1 LLRDSAV
8 LRLCVLIV
16 ETYWRN
22 NSPVVCAMKNSCLR
36 YGCIKCCLNTKMPLR
51 TSDIEEIRGLG
62 FTEDFFVT
70 RRDGELRLR
79 NLNGRCVFHNGE
91 RCTIYNDRPEGCRLY
106 PAVFDEDKGRVVLHA
121 YCPHRKKFQLT
132 PTILCEVVKLVRKLD
147 AERKRRL

>member
-22 NSPVVCAMKNSCLR
+22 NSPVVCAMKNWCLR
-36 YGCIKCCLNTKMPLR
+36 YGCIKCCLNTKMPLS

-91 RCTIYNDRPEGCRLY
+91 RCTIYNHRPEGCRLY